1 MLSSSNGL
9 LHPIPGSEDKR
20 RSRGKEAR
28 KALPKGTLNLNPV
41 PNILLYIG
49 NGLGTGNSGLKKV
62 RKNATFRLE
71 KAGMPL
77 EMPEQ
82 AFNRIDTVDFNTFGG
97 SNVRTQTSVFR
108 LFTPNRPAGSVEVP
122 ELFCYRYLEASWRL
136 AGF

>member
-9 LHPIPGSEDKR
+9 LYPIPGSEDKR

-49 NGLGTGNSGLKKV
+49 NGLGTGNSGLEKA

-82 AFNRIDTVDFNTFGG
+82 AFNRTDTVDLDTFR
-97 SNVRTQTSVFR
+97 SKNVQQSR
-108 LFTPNRPAGSVEVP
+108 
-122 ELFCYRYLEASWRL
+122 
-136 AGF
+136 